1 MENSEEFKE
10 RALRKIRSKESVDDS
25 RRKRRLSK
33 IFLAIDA
40 IIILLVLLYFY
51 DGSGPEEAYYS
62 TKLDHKKMEFRF
74 SVATVKKSKSYLFTL
89 SIKSNREKKSDI
101 AFDGS
106 IARVEIFQKE
116 DKLLEK
122 RLGNGVNMLS
132 MHPTEIKTFAENIGF
147 TLLDKYIQENSDL
160 LQVRKKSLIQFRK
173 QEIDFRARITLN
185 TSEKITSTVEFKHG
199 VK

>member
-1 MENSEEFKE
+1 MEKSEEFKE

-40 IIILLVLLYFY
+40 VIILLVLLYFY

-62 TKLDHKKMEFRF
+62 TKLDYKKMEFRF
-74 SVATVKKSKSYLFTL
+74 SIATVKKSNSYLFTL
-89 SIKSNREKKSDI
+89 SLKSHREKESEI
-101 AFDGS
+101 TFDRS

-116 DKLLEK
+116 HKLLEK
-122 RLGNGVNMLS
+122 ILGKGVKSLK
-132 MHPTEIKTFAENIGF
+132 MHPTEIKTFAENIDF
-147 TLLDKYIQENSDL
+147 TVIDNYIRENSDL
-160 LQVRKKSLIQFRK
+160 LQVRKKSLIRFRD
-173 QEIDFRARITLN
+173 QEINFRARIILN
-185 TSEKITSTVEFKHG
+185 TSEKITSTVDFKHG